1 MDITLIRTPQET
13 HTPGS
18 LFVNGEP
25 ECFTLE
31 DPIRALGP
39 NGEGKVYG
47 DTAIPAGAYRV
58 TINMSARFKK
68 PMMRLLDVPCFAG
81 VLIHGG
87 NTTADTKGC
96 ILVGNELDGDSIKAG
111 TSTPALK
118 ALFAKVQSAL
128 DSGQDV
134 TITID

>member
-68 PMMRLLDVPCFAG
+68 PMMRLLDVPFFTG
-81 VLIHGG
+81 ILIHGG

-96 ILVGNELDGDSIKAG
+96 ILVGNAMDGDSIKAG